1 MNHDTS
7 LLNNERLYQLSL
19 TLINGIGAVQAK
31 QLIEHFGTAENIFKA
46 KKKELSSIEN
56 IGEVRAKQ
64 IKDFDNFKEAEDE
77 INFCE
82 KHHIETLFITDKNY
96 PQRLLNCYDSPTLL
110 FYRGNADLNAS
121 KMISII
127 GTRNNTEYGKEIT
140 EQFIEDMQAQNLVI
154 LSGLAFGIDAIAHK
168 TSVQHNI
175 STVAVLAHGLDIIYP
190 PQHQSLAK
198 EILLNGG
205 LLTEFRKNTKPDK
218 HNFPRRNR
226 IVAGM
231 SDATIVVE
239 TAVKGGSMITAELAY
254 NYNRDLFAVPGKI
267 TDTKSA
273 GCLKLIQQNKAIVFT
288 NAEEFMHAMGW
299 QQKKIS
305 PKKQRELFIELS
317 DDEKTIVDILKEK
330 ETINIDE
337 LYLKS
342 ALSSSS
348 VAAAIL
354 NLELQ
359 NVVASL
365 PGKMY
370 KLI

>member
-1 MNHDTS
+1 MIHEPS
-7 LLNNERLYQLSL
+7 PVNNELLYQLSL
-19 TLINGIGAVQAK
+19 TLINGIGPVQAK
-31 QLIEHFGTAENIFKA
+31 QLIEHFGNAENIFKA
-46 KKKELSSIEN
+46 KKKELGLIEN
-56 IGEVRAKQ
+56 IGEIRAKQ
-64 IKDFDNFKEAEDE
+64 IKDFDNFKEAENE

-110 FYRGNADLNAS
+110 FYRGNADLNTS
-121 KMISII
+121 KIISII
-127 GTRNNTEYGKEIT
+127 GTRNNTDYGKQIT
-140 EQFIEDMQAQNLVI
+140 EQFIEDIQSQNLVI

-168 TSVQHNI
+168 SAVKNNI

-190 PQHQSLAK
+190 SQHQLLAK

-205 LLTEFRKNTKPDK
+205 LLTEFRKNTNPDK
-218 HNFPRRNR
+218 HNFPKRNR

-231 SDATIVVE
+231 CDATIVIE

-254 NYNRDLFAVPGKI
+254 NYNRDVFAVPGKI
-267 TDTKSA
+267 TDNKSG

-288 NAEEFMHAMGW
+288 NAQEFMHAMGW
-299 QQKKIS
+299 QQKKIVA
-305 PKKQRELFIELS
+305 KKQRELFIELS
-317 DDEKTIVDILKEK
+317 DDEKIIVDILKEK
-330 ETINIDE
+330 ESVGIDE
-337 LYLKS
+337 IYFKS
-342 ALSSSS
+342 TLSSSS

-359 NVVASL
+359 NVIAAL

-370 KLI
+370 MLL